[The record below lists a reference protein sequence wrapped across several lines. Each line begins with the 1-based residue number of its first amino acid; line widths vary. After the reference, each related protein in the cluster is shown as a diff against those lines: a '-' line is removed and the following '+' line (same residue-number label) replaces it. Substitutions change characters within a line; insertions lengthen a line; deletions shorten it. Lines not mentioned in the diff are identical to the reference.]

1 MSQYYKTDLG
11 IESLKQRSM
20 NLNAR
25 QRRLLLLIGTED
37 FDLLNEQFKQRI
49 ASPELLEQLIN
60 LGLIAD
66 DAPSHVNSS
75 SILNSFESASEITHP
90 NQSIKK
96 NQENM
101 TDAIITHRVNDN
113 LSPEIQADLSITDT
127 HHPLEIQLHT
137 LGFDEVKQLMA
148 QLLQQNCGLMAKQ
161 LINRILQASD
171 LAQLKL
177 CQMQW
182 ITALQESRISSNEL
196 NFHLKQINFSLQKI
210 MSS

>member
-66 DAPSHVNSS
+66 DAPSQVNSS
-75 SILNSFESASEITHP
+75 SILKSFESASEITHP
-90 NQSIKK
+90 NQLIKK

-127 HHPLEIQLHT
+127 HHPLEIKLHT

-182 ITALQESRISSNEL
+182 ITTLQESRISSNEL

>member
-1 MSQYYKTDLG
+1 M
-11 IESLKQRSM
+11 
-20 NLNAR
+20 
-25 QRRLLLLIGTED
+25 
-37 FDLLNEQFKQRI
+37 
-49 ASPELLEQLIN
+49 
-60 LGLIAD
+60 IAD

-75 SILNSFESASEITHP
+75 RILKSLESASEITHP
-90 NQSIKK
+90 NQLIKK

-127 HHPLEIQLHT
+127 HHPLEIKLHT

-182 ITALQESRISSNEL
+182 ITALQESRISSKEL

>member
-1 MSQYYKTDLG
+1 M
-11 IESLKQRSM
+11 
-20 NLNAR
+20 
-25 QRRLLLLIGTED
+25 
-37 FDLLNEQFKQRI
+37 
-49 ASPELLEQLIN
+49 
-60 LGLIAD
+60 IAD

-75 SILNSFESASEITHP
+75 SILKSFESASEITHP

-127 HHPLEIQLHT
+127 HHSLEIQLHT

-177 CQMQW
+177 CQMQC
-182 ITALQESRISSNEL
+182 ITALQESRISSKEL

>member
-66 DAPSHVNSS
+66 DAPSYVHSS
-75 SILNSFESASEITHP
+75 RILKSFESASEITHP

-127 HHPLEIQLHT
+127 HHPLEIKLHT

>member
-66 DAPSHVNSS
+66 DAPSQVNSS
-75 SILNSFESASEITHP
+75 IILKNFESASEIAHP

-127 HHPLEIQLHT
+127 HHSLEIQLHT

-182 ITALQESRISSNEL
+182 ITALQESRISSKEL

>member
-1 MSQYYKTDLG
+1 
-11 IESLKQRSM
+11 
-20 NLNAR
+20 
-25 QRRLLLLIGTED
+25 
-37 FDLLNEQFKQRI
+37 
-49 ASPELLEQLIN
+49 
-60 LGLIAD
+60 
-66 DAPSHVNSS
+66 
-75 SILNSFESASEITHP
+75 
-90 NQSIKK
+90 
-96 NQENM
+96 M

-113 LSPEIQADLSITDT
+113 LSSEIQADLSITDT
-127 HHPLEIQLHT
+127 HHPLEIKLHT

-182 ITALQESRISSNEL
+182 ITTLQESRISSNEL

>member
-75 SILNSFESASEITHP
+75 RILKSLESASEITHP

-127 HHPLEIQLHT
+127 HHSLEIQLHT

-182 ITALQESRISSNEL
+182 ITALQESRISSKEL

>member
-66 DAPSHVNSS
+66 DAPSYVNSS
-75 SILNSFESASEITHP
+75 RILKSFESASEITHP
-90 NQSIKK
+90 NQLIKK

-182 ITALQESRISSNEL
+182 ITTLQESRISSNEL

>member
-66 DAPSHVNSS
+66 DAPSYVNSS
-75 SILNSFESASEITHP
+75 RILKSFESASEITHP
-90 NQSIKK
+90 NQLIKK

-127 HHPLEIQLHT
+127 HHPLEIKLHT

>member
-66 DAPSHVNSS
+66 DALSHVNSS
-75 SILNSFESASEITHP
+75 IILKSFESASEIAHP

-127 HHPLEIQLHT
+127 QHPLEIQLHT
-137 LGFDEVKQLMA
+137 LGFDEVKHLMA

-182 ITALQESRISSNEL
+182 ITTLQESRISSNEL

>member
-75 SILNSFESASEITHP
+75 RILKSLESASEITHP
-90 NQSIKK
+90 NQLIKK

-127 HHPLEIQLHT
+127 HHSLEIQLHT

-182 ITALQESRISSNEL
+182 ITALQESRISSKEL

>member
-66 DAPSHVNSS
+66 DAPSYVNSS
-75 SILNSFESASEITHP
+75 RILKSFESASEITHP
-90 NQSIKK
+90 NQLIKK

-127 HHPLEIQLHT
+127 HHPLEIKLHT

-161 LINRILQASD
+161 LINRILQASE